1 MLPWICGF
9 LRMCARTSAT
19 ANSPIYRYIQCMYAY
34 DIWIR
39 GVIVRLCGW
48 EWNAARITR
57 YSQHNHKP
65 TMSTQCVLCSSTR
78 KHPQF
83 SYRARA
89 QSSALHLRTPPQPLF
104 LYTVNTVRFACYGWW
119 SYMCVCARWFHWIS
133 REWKFVR
140 RAKNRATRSTCLRTV
155 WILALDWTEWIYRAV
170 NERGCFCFLLAR
182 QSKISSAH
190 AVWQQPK
197 KDIHVVFAQLASD
210 NMHT

>member
-1 MLPWICGF
+1 MLKYCNLLFRNSGSKRMSHAIYRFLHTALEETQFIWTRVALLEARSSQSKLDARLSSSSSLYSTACVDMLPWICGF

-89 QSSALHLRTPPQPLF
+89 QSSALHLRTPPHLSFYILSTLF
-104 LYTVNTVRFACYGWW
+104 ALLVMAGGLI
-119 SYMCVCARWFHWIS
+119 CVCVH
-133 REWKFVR
+133 VD
-140 RAKNRATRSTCLRTV
+140 ST
-155 WILALDWTEWIYRAV
+155 EFPV
-170 NERGCFCFLLAR
+170 NESL
-182 QSKISSAH
+182 
-190 AVWQQPK
+190 
-197 KDIHVVFAQLASD
+197 
-210 NMHT
+210 